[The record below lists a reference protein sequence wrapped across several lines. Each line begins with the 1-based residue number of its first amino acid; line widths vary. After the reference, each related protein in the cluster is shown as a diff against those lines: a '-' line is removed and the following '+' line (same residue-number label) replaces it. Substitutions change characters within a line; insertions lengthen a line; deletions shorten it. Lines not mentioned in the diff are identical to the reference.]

1 MHVVYDTQQHFART
15 GYHPASSAAQG
26 ASKHNEAQPSFGLKL
41 VPRESPDACR
51 FVTRLRADTKAPLQ
65 LASGQVVCTKQSH
78 SEEAEDLSDLDYVEM
93 LIAPPDKQDG
103 HHHAEDAKKTQDKR
117 EQSPRAE
124 DALMTLQLDENGF
137 ILWESVVHGTLV
149 VDAGRW
155 GLKAD
160 SPVVLIKSMGVLD
173 HDAFR
178 GRGLVKTADHKGR
191 LFIQNADGTI
201 SPKHAPCWVFGAQ
214 LASYNTTS
222 QSDTPS
228 CKTQVVLQYLLH
240 FSPKL
245 APAVHQ
251 I

>member
-26 ASKHNEAQPSFGLKL
+26 SLKRKEAQPSFGLKL

-65 LASGQVVCTKQSH
+65 LASGQVVCTKQS
-78 SEEAEDLSDLDYVEM
+78 SVEEEDLSDLDYVEM

-103 HHHAEDAKKTQDKR
+103 HHHHADDAKKTQDKR
-117 EQSPRAE
+117 EQSLRAE

-160 SPVVLIKSMGVLD
+160 SPVVLIKSMGILD
-173 HDAFR
+173 RDAFR

-245 APAVHQ
+245 EPAVHQ